1 MNNNNNNNN
10 NNKTIMMMMIIIIII
25 YNMIQ
30 LLISNGITT
39 NVWPSTKILQDP
51 KAWPNNSKSENV

>member
-1 MNNNNNNNN
+1 MNNNN
-10 NNKTIMMMMIIIIII
+10 NNKTIMMIIIIIIIIIII